1 MHAIGNRLI
10 SVIST
15 VIVSF
20 LVSGCTGKNPLSLQQ
35 ETQSL
40 SAITKTPTGKYHTG
54 KFVWHDLLTEDVSK
68 AKTFYAGL
76 FGWTYVDKYGYTTIY
91 HHGKPIGGMM
101 HVAHTSDSKAE
112 AVWLSSMSVANVDS
126 AIAVVKANKGK
137 VLKGP
142 LDMPQ
147 RGRGVLVSDAEGA
160 HIVLLHA
167 KGGDPKDDTPK
178 IGDWLWNE
186 LWTIDPKKSEALYH
200 KLGGYSVAQTK
211 NGYRLLQ
218 QKEKWRAGIRD
229 VSKEDAKS
237 RWVSVIRVSNLQES
251 MKKVVALGGEVLMKP
266 HKEILGGNVAVIVD
280 NTGALLLIQRWS
292 KPITK
297 GGK

>member
-1 MHAIGNRLI
+1 MHTISNRLI
-10 SVIST
+10 RVILT
-15 VIVSF
+15 AIVSF
-20 LVSGCTGKNPLSLQQ
+20 LLAGCTGKNPLSLQQ

-76 FGWTYVDKYGYTTIY
+76 FNWSYVDKHGYTTIY

-101 HVAHTSDSKAE
+101 HVVHTSDSKAE
-112 AVWLSSMSVANVDS
+112 AVWLPSMSVENVDR
-126 AIAVVKANKGK
+126 ALDIVKANKGK

-142 LDMPQ
+142 LDMLQ
-147 RGRGVLVSDAEGA
+147 RGRGVLVSDAQGA

-167 KGGDPKDDTPK
+167 KGGDPKDDIPK
-178 IGDWLWNE
+178 VGDWLWNE
-186 LWTIDPKKSEALYH
+186 LWTIDPKKSEVLYR
-200 KLGGYSVAQTK
+200 KLGDYRVVQT
-211 NGYRLLQ
+211 NDGYRLFQ
-218 QKEKWRAGIRD
+218 RQEKWRAGLRY
-229 VSKEDAKS
+229 VSKDDAKS
-237 RWVSVIRVSNLQES
+237 RWVSVIRVSDLQES

-266 HKEILGGNVAVIVD
+266 RKEIAGGNVAVIVD

-297 GGK
+297 GRK